1 MEILRVND
9 SNGADVVQT
18 VALFG
23 AVSGCGNTKEENKC
37 IFNRSSLTFGVGV
50 GRGYSWEMVM
60 K

>member
-1 MEILRVND
+1 MND

-23 AVSGCGNTKEENKC
+23 AVSGCGNTKEEHKC